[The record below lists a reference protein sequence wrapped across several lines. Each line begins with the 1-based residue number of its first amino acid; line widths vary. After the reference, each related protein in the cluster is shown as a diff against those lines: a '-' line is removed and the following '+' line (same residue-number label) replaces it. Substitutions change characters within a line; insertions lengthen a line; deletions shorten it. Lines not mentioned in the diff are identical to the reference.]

1 MIIWHTHFET
11 IFVNLFVPSIINSI
25 MMGTDI
31 EFSLTFQQLRH
42 FLQQL
47 NGCVFFPRGSSAC
60 DLPSLPTPVVVLWLF
75 RESFENAE
83 LSESRVSE
91 LSSNFRPVK
100 FLSFCFFFQKTH
112 QLDRGLPTWHILYHT
127 VDGQNSCTTKDD
139 DYPIIYRI
147 LTIPGGAGFRPS
159 TVWEAT
165 PKFTV
170 VLSLEGPMS
179 RMLEVMGT
187 SYLRIFS

>member
-1 MIIWHTHFET
+1 MDACFFLVAQVHVIYPHF
-11 IFVNLFVPSIINSI
+11 P
-25 MMGTDI
+25 
-31 EFSLTFQQLRH
+31 
-42 FLQQL
+42 
-47 NGCVFFPRGSSAC
+47 PRWSSC
-60 DLPSLPTPVVVLWLF
+60 DYS

-100 FLSFCFFFQKTH
+100 FLSFLFFSKK
-112 QLDRGLPTWHILYHT
+112 HINLI
-127 VDGQNSCTTKDD
+127 GG
-139 DYPIIYRI
+139 YPLGIYYTILLMDKIPAPPRMMIIPFIYRI
-147 LTIPGGAGFRPS
+147 LTIPGGAGFSPS